1 MSFERKEIAKG
12 IFLNTIEEHKFKSG
26 LISMR
31 FLLPLSEET
40 AAENSLIFPVLRR
53 GCVRFA
59 DIGVIRREEESLYDT
74 ELADSVY
81 KRGDSHVLE
90 FRMRVLHDRY
100 ALDGMVITERALD
113 LMTEILF
120 SPLTE
125 NGAFIEEYVE
135 SEKEKLI
142 DDILAK
148 INDKYRYARLRLIEE
163 MFAGEVYG
171 ASELGTVESVEDVS
185 SAGVWGAYQRMLKSA
200 RVEIFAVGE
209 FDLAALEAR
218 FRTYFESV
226 KRENVFEPKT
236 KLAVPKNEVKTVYET
251 QNLSQGK
258 LMLGF
263 TTGVPAEDKNYHTMQ
278 VLNMVFGGGATSKLF
293 CNVREKM
300 SLCYYCGSS
309 EVGQKGILL
318 VGSGIEPENEKKAV
332 DAILAQ
338 LDDMKNGN
346 ITDGE
351 LSDAKLALMDS
362 VNRIAD
368 SAGALLNWHFSGVM
382 NGELLTP
389 SEKKEKLASVTR
401 EDVVAMAQNIHLD
414 TYYFLSGK
422 ENA

>member
-1 MSFERKEIAKG
+1 
-12 IFLNTIEEHKFKSG
+12 
-26 LISMR
+26 MR
-31 FLLPLSEET
+31 
-40 AAENSLIFPVLRR
+40 I
-53 GCVRFA
+53 C
-59 DIGVIRREEESLYDT
+59 
-74 ELADSVY
+74 
-81 KRGDSHVLE
+81 
-90 FRMRVLHDRY
+90 
-100 ALDGMVITERALD
+100 
-113 LMTEILF
+113 
-120 SPLTE
+120 
-125 NGAFIEEYVE
+125 
-135 SEKEKLI
+135 
-142 DDILAK
+142 
-148 INDKYRYARLRLIEE
+148 
-163 MFAGEVYG
+163 VYG
-171 ASELGTVESVEDVS
+171 AASPTIDPAFIRKTEEMGAEL
-185 SAGVWGAYQRMLKSA
+185 
-200 RVEIFAVGE
+200 
-209 FDLAALEAR
+209 
-218 FRTYFESV
+218 V
-226 KRENVFEPKT
+226 KRGH
-236 KLAVPKNEVKTVYET
+236 
-251 QNLSQGK
+251 S
-258 LMLGF
+258 
-263 TTGVPAEDKNYHTMQ
+263 
-278 VLNMVFGGGATSKLF
+278 MVFGGGATSKLF

-332 DAILAQ
+332 DAILTQ